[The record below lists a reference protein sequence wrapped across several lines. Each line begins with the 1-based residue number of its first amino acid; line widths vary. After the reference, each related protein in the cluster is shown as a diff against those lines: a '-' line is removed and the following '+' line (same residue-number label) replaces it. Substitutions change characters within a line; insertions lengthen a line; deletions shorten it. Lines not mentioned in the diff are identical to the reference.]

1 MAMTIE
7 ELESQRDAIRRAIR
21 SGARMVRHG
30 DKIVEY
36 RSVSELQSALDDVQ
50 EQIAEVAGVRRS
62 RIRYAKTTKGI
73 G

>member
-1 MAMTIE
+1 MAMSIE
-7 ELESQRDAIRRAIR
+7 ELEAQRDAIRRAIR

-36 RSVSELQSALDDVQ
+36 RSVAELQSALDDVQ
-50 EQIAEVAGVRRS
+50 EQIAEVSGVRRS

>member
-1 MAMTIE
+1 MAMSIE
-7 ELESQRDAIRRAIR
+7 ELEAQRDAIRRAIR

-36 RSVSELQSALDDVQ
+36 RNVSELQAALDDVQ
-50 EQIAEVAGVRRS
+50 AQITDVLGTRRG
-62 RIRYAKTTKGI
+62 RIRYMKTSKGI